1 MKKATLLLLSATAAF
16 ALLQEASAQKNKAF
30 AITSET
36 QGSYNWNTVREID
49 LATGDVVKT
58 VYDNQSYQNFQLVD
72 ALTKTLIQPTVNRQH
87 NFNLMPMANGV
98 AAAAFDSKHNR
109 LYYTTMRGDELRY
122 FDFAT
127 NNSTIVY
134 VQGTSLAGGNKYDEA
149 NVITRMAIAADGN
162 GYALTNDGGHLVQFT
177 TSGKTI
183 VKDLGKLIDGKK
195 NNGIS
200 IQNQCTSWG
209 GDMVGDAYGN
219 LYVISMRNNIFK
231 INPQTLVADYLG
243 QVKGLPATFTTNG
256 MAVDAEGQLLITSA
270 AYTQSYFRV
279 NMSTLQANAIPAK
292 DGKVYN
298 TSDLAGGNLLY
309 QNDVVATTPI
319 VKAVVNGNAAV
330 SVFPNPVSEG
340 FFFVQFEKAAAGKYT
355 IELTDASGRIV
366 NRTIAAV
373 GGKGQNIR
381 IDLTRKAAQGM
392 YMIKITGSDRKVI
405 YADKVVV
412 Q

>member
-1 MKKATLLLLSATAAF
+1 MKKATLLLLSAAALF
-16 ALLQEASAQKNKAF
+16 SVQQKATAQKNKAF

-36 QGSYNWNTVREID
+36 QGSFNWNTVKEID

-58 VYDNQSYQNFQLVD
+58 VYDAQTHQQFQLVD
-72 ALTKTLIQPTVNRQH
+72 ALTKTKIQPTANRNQ
-87 NFNLMPMANGV
+87 NYLSMPMANGV
-98 AAAAFDSKHNR
+98 AAAAFDAKQNR

-127 NNSTIVY
+127 NASTIVY

-162 GYALTNDGGHLVQFT
+162 GYALTNDAGHLVQFT
-177 TSGKTI
+177 TSGKTV

-200 IQNQCTSWG
+200 IHNQCTSWG

-231 INPQTLVADYLG
+231 VNPQTLVADFLG
-243 QVKGLPATFTTNG
+243 QIKGLPAAFTTNG
-256 MAVDAEGQLLITSA
+256 MAVDADGHLVVTSA
-270 AYTQSYFRV
+270 AYTQNYFRV

-292 DGKVYN
+292 DGKVFN
-298 TSDLAGGNLLY
+298 TADLAGGNLLY
-309 QNDVVATTPI
+309 QNDVTANPT
-319 VKAVVNGNAAV
+319 VKSVVTGNAAV
-330 SVFPNPVSEG
+330 TVYPNPVSEG
-340 FFFVQFEKAAAGKYT
+340 FFFVQFEKAEAGKYT

-366 NRTIAAV
+366 NRSIAAV
-373 GGKGQNIR
+373 SGKGQNIR

-405 YADKVVV
+405 YSDKVVV